1 MIARVSLL
9 RVVLG
14 VLAFV
19 HTYPSQRHLAL
30 LWAKP
35 SVGEA
40 WKGVGALVAICVC
53 CMPVAWY
60 ARGLRAL
67 VKRRTSFF
75 LITAV
80 LVAAHLV
87 PATDHLPAFLAHPS
101 WADGW
106 RGVGSAVAAAWFVS
120 PRTLQAQLVGALR
133 GERSAHLVREL
144 GSLVASKLPLVI
156 VTSVVFTAGVI
167 AGVTY
172 IPTSSAAA
180 ARAAPPAMPIEIH
193 VPHALGAIS
202 VDGELD
208 EPSWDSS
215 ARTGGFVRGDGAP
228 ARPFSEVRVTW
239 RDGILYVG
247 LYAAD
252 EDIRSSKPAAGQAS
266 AALDDAFNL
275 VLAGTTGKRTLDLF
289 ADGRLVARREG
300 TAAAWETLPTAA
312 HDADGT
318 LDDPADDDEEWVVE
332 VAIPLRELGLRG
344 EKGERLSLTARRCD
358 TPKNQRRTCA
368 AWGEGVLVLD

>member
-1 MIARVSLL
+1 MARSSLL
-9 RVVLG
+9 RVVLC

-19 HTYPSQRHLAL
+19 HTYPGRKHLAL
-30 LWAKP
+30 LFAEP

-40 WKGVGALVAICVC
+40 WKGIGALVAVGVC
-53 CMPVAWY
+53 CMPIAWF
-60 ARGLRAL
+60 ARVLRVL

-75 LITAV
+75 LITAA

-106 RGVGSAVAAAWFVS
+106 RGIGSALAASWFVS
-120 PRTLQAQLVGALR
+120 PRALKAHVVGALR
-133 GERSAHLVREL
+133 DERWARLVHGL
-144 GSLVASKLPLVI
+144 GGLVASKLPLVV
-156 VTSVVFTAGVI
+156 VTGVVFTAGVI
-167 AGVTY
+167 AGATH
-172 IPTSSAAA
+172 IPTSSAAP
-180 ARAAPPAMPIEIH
+180 ARAKPAPTPIELH
-193 VPHALGAIS
+193 VPHALGSIS

-208 EPSWDSS
+208 EPSWDRA
-215 ARTGGFVRGDGAP
+215 ARTGAFARGDGAP
-228 ARPFSEVRVTW
+228 ARPFSEVRATW
-239 RDGILYVG
+239 RDGILYLG

-252 EDIRSSKPAAGQAS
+252 EDIRSSKPAAVQAA

-275 VLAGTTGKRTLDLF
+275 VLEGTTGKRKLDLS
-289 ADGRLVARREG
+289 ADGRLVARGDG
-300 TAAAWETLPTAA
+300 TAAAWEILPTAA

-358 TPKNQRRTCA
+358 TPKHQRRTCA
-368 AWGEGVLVLD
+368 AWGEGVLILD